1 MTHLPKY
8 ISPLILGFAGLFL
21 LSSCAPAQTNIP
33 QPKSA
38 FPQSITLL
46 EGKSAKIA
54 ESSRV
59 VQFDKLISDSRCPVN
74 AVCVWAGDAVLALS
88 VFTPE
93 TQESVQLL
101 ELHTYDLG
109 GKNQASAYG
118 YQFKILE
125 LTPKGTRPA
134 TVTLEVSS
142 ALGAKL

>member
-1 MTHLPKY
+1 MNHLPKH
-8 ISPLILGFAGLFL
+8 ISPLILGFAGFFL
-21 LSSCAPAQTNIP
+21 LSSCTPTQTNAP

-54 ESSRV
+54 DTSQV
-59 VQFDKLISDSRCPVN
+59 VQFDKLISDSRCPTN
-74 AVCVWAGDAVLALS
+74 AVCVWEGDAVLALS
-88 VFTPE
+88 VSTPGTE
-93 TQESVQLL
+93 APVQLL
-101 ELHTYDLG
+101 ELHTYDFG
-109 GKNQASAYG
+109 GRNQASAYG

-142 ALGAKL
+142 ALGSKL